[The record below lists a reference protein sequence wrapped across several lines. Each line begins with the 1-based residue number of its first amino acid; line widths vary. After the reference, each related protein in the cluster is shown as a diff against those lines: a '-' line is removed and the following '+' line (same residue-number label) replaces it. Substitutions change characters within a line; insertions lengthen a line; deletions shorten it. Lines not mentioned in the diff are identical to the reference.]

1 MVLQTR
7 IPPFTH
13 WQRPGSAGPDGRA
26 HGIAQERQAR
36 KYVVGRKLTETV
48 PLSRR
53 RIVSYRTSKKAN
65 TTTRDKT
72 KKPNRAIRDIKYARK
87 LAGLVHT

>member
-7 IPPFTH
+7 ITPFTH
-13 WQRPGSAGPDGRA
+13 WQRAGSAGPDRRA
-26 HGIAQERQAR
+26 HGIAPERQTR
-36 KYVVGRKLTETV
+36 KYAVDVKLTETA

-65 TTTRDKT
+65 ITRRDKI
-72 KKPNRAIRDIKYARK
+72 KKPNRAIRDIEYERN
-87 LAGLVHT
+87 LATTVHT

>member
-26 HGIAQERQAR
+26 HGIAPERQAR
-36 KYVVGRKLTETV
+36 KHAVDRKLTETV

-53 RIVSYRTSKKAN
+53 RIVSYRTSKNAN
-65 TTTRDKT
+65 TTRRDKI
-72 KKPNRAIRDIKYARK
+72 KKPNRAIRDIKYARD
-87 LAGLVHT
+87 LATSVHT